1 MIDTTAFQ
9 HEMPWW
15 IPFMAPVCPC
25 GEDCRRLSL
34 IETFEANHQAEL
46 YSLYLNIAGTEERA
60 RALEQFFPKGVA
72 LLRRRAP

>member
-25 GEDCRRLSL
+25 GEDCLRLSL
-34 IETFEANHQAEL
+34 IETFEANHQATL
-46 YSLYLNIAGTEERA
+46 YSNYLALAGTEERA
-60 RALEQFFPKGVA
+60 RELEQFFPKGVA
-72 LLRRRAP
+72 LLRRPL